1 MRYVI
6 TGGTG
11 HIGNTLTRLLRER
24 EPDSLIRLLLLPG
37 EDTTIFRDVKGIG
50 FAYGDVLDRDFLM
63 REIEPDDVVFH
74 LAGIIDISS
83 ENKDRLYEVNVQG
96 VKNVADVCLE
106 KGVAKLIYA
115 SSVHAIPPLKGNA
128 PMSEPHEF
136 NPEAIVGDY
145 AKSKVIAT
153 KYVFDK
159 AEEGLRAVVVY
170 PTGIVGP
177 NDYKISNTGHL
188 ILDIVNGDI
197 KARVNGGYNFAD
209 VRDVAQ
215 GIYLAAKLGRVKEG
229 YILGGHEVTVNG
241 IFAAVDRTLRRRKY
255 VPFLAIGFVKIFAG
269 LAELYYKVRKQ
280 KPLFTKYS
288 LYTLTSNHNFCYD
301 KAKTELG
308 YTVRD
313 FEETIG
319 DSVMWFYRNRPDLLR
334 PEAAELVR
342 LRAESAGNSP
352 DDKEKNV

>member
-24 EPDSLIRLLLLPG
+24 EPESVIRLLLLPG
-37 EDTTIFRDVKGIG
+37 EDTTIFRDVKGIEI
-50 FAYGDVLDRDFLM
+50 AYGDVLDRDFLM

-115 SSVHAIPPLKGNA
+115 SSVHAIAPLKGNA

-170 PTGIVGP
+170 PT
-177 NDYKISNTGHL
+177 
-188 ILDIVNGDI
+188 
-197 KARVNGGYNFAD
+197 
-209 VRDVAQ
+209 
-215 GIYLAAKLGRVKEG
+215 
-229 YILGGHEVTVNG
+229 
-241 IFAAVDRTLRRRKY
+241 
-255 VPFLAIGFVKIFAG
+255 
-269 LAELYYKVRKQ
+269 
-280 KPLFTKYS
+280 
-288 LYTLTSNHNFCYD
+288 
-301 KAKTELG
+301 
-308 YTVRD
+308 
-313 FEETIG
+313 
-319 DSVMWFYRNRPDLLR
+319 
-334 PEAAELVR
+334 
-342 LRAESAGNSP
+342 
-352 DDKEKNV
+352 